1 MKILIYISWPVRAWS
16 IPDEQ
21 VAALRARF
29 PRIEFVQ
36 VRTLEDAK
44 DAIVDVDACFTPRLT
59 AEMVAHA
66 PKLRWV
72 HSSAAAVEGLLP
84 LDILAERGI
93 AVSNSRGIQAVTIAE
108 HVMGT
113 LLVHTRKLSRTMEA
127 QRERRWIQNDLC
139 DDWPSKLH
147 GRSMTIVGL
156 GTIGMELAK
165 RAHAFG
171 MTVTGVRRHT
181 DRPRPRTVKR
191 VVGPDQLNDA
201 LAGCDILVISAPAV
215 AATNRMIGE
224 AELALLNPGAIV
236 VNVARAKI
244 VDQDALRTALESG
257 RLGGAVLDVFEREPL
272 DAESPEWTLPN
283 TVITPHCSGVRDT
296 HWRDVIEL
304 YSANVKRFQNGRP
317 LLNLV
322 DPVAGY

>member
-29 PRIEFVQ
+29 PRVEFVRA
-36 VRTLEDAK
+36 RTLDEAA
-44 DAIVDVDACFTPRLT
+44 DAIVDVDACFAPRIT
-59 AEMVAHA
+59 AEMVVSA

-72 HSSAAAVEGLLP
+72 HSSAAAVEELLP
-84 LDILAERGI
+84 LPLLAERGI
-93 AVSNSRGIQAVTIAE
+93 AVSNSRGIQAVAIAE

-113 LLVHTRKLSRTMEA
+113 LLVLTRRLDRTMDA

-139 DDWPSKLH
+139 DVWPSLLS
-147 GRSMTIVGL
+147 GRNMTIVGL
-156 GTIGMELAK
+156 GTIGTELAK

-181 DRPRPRTVKR
+181 DRPRPRGVKR
-191 VVGPDQLNDA
+191 VVGPDQLNEA
-201 LAGCDILVISAPAV
+201 LSGCDILVLSAPAV
-215 AATNRMIGE
+215 AATNRMIGA

-244 VDQDALRTALESG
+244 VDQDALRAALESG
-257 RLGGAVLDVFEREPL
+257 QLGGAVLDVFEREPL
-272 DAESPEWTLPN
+272 DAQSAEWSLPN
-283 TVITPHCSGVRDT
+283 TVITPHSSGIRDT

-304 YSANVKRFQNGRP
+304 FSTNLKRFQRGQR
-317 LLNLV
+317 LLNVV
-322 DPVAGY
+322 DPTAGY